1 MKHYILFDLDKLK
14 EINAL
19 NDFRKIN
26 SKYLMYTEIVEVK

>member
-14 EINAL
+14 KINAL

-26 SKYLMYTEIVEVK
+26 QKYLIYTKIIEVK